1 MDRSLA
7 TAELPLLNRDEEYV
21 SDANRT
27 FEDDNPISIPISE
40 RLYKRVHLSDSR
52 FKMIYRDTIRFFTK
66 MEKHSYIGYLTG
78 EKDKNEFK
86 RDLEN
91 YLRRNFP
98 DICKYDKEEEIE
110 DVNGQKRTIIVNPDL
125 EEIMKRIRQSLFG
138 YDVLQP
144 LIDNEETTD
153 IKICSPYDIRVRIKG
168 KAYQSDAHFIDE
180 MDEYRFIEGLVLR
193 NGLNF
198 SHEPVLTFTDAH
210 DKNYLLRFTVSSPV
224 VTTPGYPYLHIRK
237 VAKVKKTFDD
247 LITAG
252 MLNDKIKRYLID
264 RAKTSRCVVFA
275 GPPGCVDRDTEF
287 FNGKEWKSIA
297 EYKEGEKVLQFD
309 PKTNEA
315 TLVNPIAYIKK
326 PCDKMYHFETK
337 YGINQTLSP
346 EHRVL
351 FYKRKKKDG
360 KKYWDNEVQEIT
372 AEELKNLQNS
382 GHFYGGFKTDFKYSG
397 TGIDLS
403 DDEIRLML
411 AVIYYP
417 FKKRT

>member
-40 RLYKRVHLSDSR
+40 RLYKRVHLTDSR

-66 MEKHSYIGYLTG
+66 MEKHSYIQYLTG

-110 DVNGQKRTIIVNPDL
+110 DANGQKRTIIVNPDL

-168 KAYQSDAHFIDE
+168 KAYQSDAHFIDD
-180 MDEYRFIEGLVLR
+180 MDELY
-193 NGLNF
+193 
-198 SHEPVLTFTDAH
+198 
-210 DKNYLLRFTVSSPV
+210 KNT
-224 VTTPGYPYLHIRK
+224 
-237 VAKVKKTFDD
+237 D
-247 LITAG
+247 LIICRAG
-252 MLNDKIKRYLID
+252 ALTVAETSCAGIPAIFVPLPGAVDDHQTKNAGFVQKNGGAIILPQAKLTSDSLYEVVKSLVDDKEKLKNMAKAASACAVTDSTRRVLELID
-264 RAKTSRCVVFA
+264 SVV
-275 GPPGCVDRDTEF
+275 
-287 FNGKEWKSIA
+287 KE
-297 EYKEGEKVLQFD
+297 
-309 PKTNEA
+309 
-315 TLVNPIAYIKK
+315 
-326 PCDKMYHFETK
+326 
-337 YGINQTLSP
+337 
-346 EHRVL
+346 
-351 FYKRKKKDG
+351 
-360 KKYWDNEVQEIT
+360 
-372 AEELKNLQNS
+372 
-382 GHFYGGFKTDFKYSG
+382 
-397 TGIDLS
+397 
-403 DDEIRLML
+403 
-411 AVIYYP
+411 
-417 FKKRT
+417 